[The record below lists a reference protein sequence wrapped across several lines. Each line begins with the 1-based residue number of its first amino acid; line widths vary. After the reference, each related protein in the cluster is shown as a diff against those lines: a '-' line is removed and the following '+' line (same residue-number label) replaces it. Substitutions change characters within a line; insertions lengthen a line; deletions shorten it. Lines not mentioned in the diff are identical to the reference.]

1 MDTKPS
7 PLFLI
12 ILAGLGTALLSPIN
26 ANGTPIFVLAIP
38 FAILATIL
46 YTKEDGIMVGVGASA
61 AGALLLQSME
71 FWDMISYALAAESS
85 F

>member
-26 ANGTPIFVLAIP
+26 ANGTIFVLAIP